1 MLHIYIKEMD
11 YTNFEDSEEISFEI
25 KLEKAKETWDFQF
38 GLEYL
43 DDRANDEEFYVE
55 WVTGATL
62 SDCTEKLIYVCKK
75 YFNYLNQSEKDRL
88 LKSFCFDD
96 EHDYVE
102 WYENV
107 YGLDV

>member
-1 MLHIYIKEMD
+1 MLHTYIKEMD
-11 YTNFEDSEEISFEI
+11 YTIYDENEEMSFET
-25 KLEKAKETWDFQF
+25 KLERAKNVWDFQF

-62 SDCTEKLIYVCKK
+62 SDCTEMLIYICKG
-75 YFNYLNQSEKDRL
+75 YFNELEQEEKDRL
-88 LKSFCFDD
+88 LKAFCFDD

-102 WYENV
+102 WYENI
-107 YGLDV
+107 YGLNL

>member
-1 MLHIYIKEMD
+1 MLHTYIKEMD
-11 YTNFEDSEEISFEI
+11 YTLPCEQEEISFEI
-25 KLEKAKETWDFQF
+25 KLERAKEAWDFQF

-43 DDRANDEEFYVE
+43 EDRASDEEFYVE

-62 SDCTEKLIYVCKK
+62 SDCTEMLIYVCKG
-75 YFNYLNQSEKDRL
+75 YFNHLDQSEKDRL

-102 WYENV
+102 WYENI
-107 YGLDV
+107 YGLDL